1 MSKYIEY
8 TLIVSE
14 IKGDIIV
21 HKGHIITNKVK
32 DIPMLVGVVM
42 TDKFG
47 VNWADNYD
55 YIVGINS
62 TYIV

>member
-1 MSKYIEY
+1 MSKYVEY

-14 IKGDIIV
+14 IKGDTIV
-21 HKGHIITNKVK
+21 HKGHIVTNNMK

-42 TDKFG
+42 TNKFG

-55 YIVGINS
+55 YIVGIYS
-62 TYIV
+62 THIV